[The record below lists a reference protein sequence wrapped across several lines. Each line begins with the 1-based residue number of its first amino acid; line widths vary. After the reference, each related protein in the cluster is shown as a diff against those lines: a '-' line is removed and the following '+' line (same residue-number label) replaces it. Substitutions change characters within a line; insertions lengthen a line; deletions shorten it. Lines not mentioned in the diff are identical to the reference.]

1 MLNNLALVKNIV
13 TGTVTS
19 IDLTDKVIKLDDSNS
34 TGTFNDIIVK
44 TPALNIE
51 DNRVKPCS

>member
-44 TPALNIE
+44 TPA
-51 DNRVKPCS
+51 S

>member
-13 TGTVTS
+13 TGAVKS
-19 IDLTDKVIKLDDSNS
+19 IDLTDKVIKLDGINS

-44 TPALNIE
+44 TPTLSIE
-51 DNRVKPCS
+51 DDRVKPCS